1 MSAREEYWSNQDG
14 LVVGFGQ
21 RDVSCNSAKKIA
33 VEGAV
38 EELVLDLTDATVLE
52 DVQAV
57 DGNAVVNG
65 SEIPAGSLIVSAT
78 LVVTEAFTSGG
89 AAVLD
94 IGTYDADSAA
104 AVDDDSIFAAVA
116 LGALSL
122 NAVIVASA
130 GADIGAVVTQRVKI
144 AATFDTAAYTAG
156 KARVVIKYQPP
167 V

>member
-38 EELVLDLTDATVLE
+38 EELVLDLTDATLLE
-52 DVQAV
+52 DTQAV

-116 LGALSL
+116 LGALGA
-122 NAVIVASA
+122 NAVVVGA
-130 GADIGAVVTQRVKI
+130 GADIGAVVTQRVKV
-144 AATFDTAAYTAG
+144 AATFDTQAYDTG

>member
-38 EELVLDLTDATVLE
+38 EELVLDVTDATLLE
-52 DVQAV
+52 DTQAV
-57 DGNAVVNG
+57 DGNALVNG
-65 SEIPAGSLIVSAT
+65 AEIPAGSLIISAT

-94 IGTYDADSAA
+94 VGTYDADSGA
-104 AVDDDSIFAAVA
+104 AVDDDSLIAAEA
-116 LGALSL
+116 LGNLSL
-122 NAVIVASA
+122 NAVITGA
-130 GADIGAVVTQRVKI
+130 GADVGAVVTQRVKL
-144 AATFDTAAYTAG
+144 AATFDTAVYTAG

>member
-38 EELVLDLTDATVLE
+38 EELVLDLTDATLLE
-52 DVQAV
+52 DVQAT

-65 SEIPAGSLIVSAT
+65 SEIPAGSLIVSAV

-94 IGTYDADSAA
+94 VGTYDADTGV
-104 AVDDDSIFAAVA
+104 AVDDDSLIAAEA
-116 LGALSL
+116 LGNLGA
-122 NAVIVASA
+122 NAVVTGA